1 MSNQPTVDGFEFAV
15 SGESRQGRWSLHALP
30 RLQSILVETD
40 GHLEYDLRGALDG
53 HGRRALRLR
62 LHGVLKFDCQRCLDT
77 MEFPVDLDAVLV
89 LAASEAEIDAD
100 ASDPTAPDRILA
112 SREMAIGALIED
124 ELLLSIPFAP
134 RHARCTA
141 GRDAGGAQRDSPFAN
156 LSAMLGA
163 PAREG
168 RNRSR

>member
-1 MSNQPTVDGFEFAV
+1 MSHQPTIDGFEFAA
-15 SGESRQGRWSLHALP
+15 SGESRRGRVSLHALP
-30 RLQSILVETD
+30 RLQSILVD
-40 GHLEYDLRGALDG
+40 SNGHLEYDLRGTRDD
-53 HGRRALRLR
+53 HGRRALRLGLR
-62 LHGVLKFDCQRCLDT
+62 GVLKFDCQRCLET

-112 SREMAIGALIED
+112 SREMAVGALIED

-134 RHARCTA
+134 RHERCAA
-141 GRDAGGAQRDSPFAN
+141 GRDAAGAQRDSPFAN
-156 LSAMLGA
+156 LSAMLDA